1 MAGKRHTTPLFEL
14 LGRET
19 TQTRPVRQDAHPAS
33 GQPDQLDAGAS
44 TDQDAIQRAS
54 APHNEENPSP
64 VSSSSPASLV
74 ATRVSTPP
82 AQMFASHNASHPGPA
97 TQPDLVDGPIRIYA
111 GIVSMPIAWAAALLA
126 ITCVVI
132 VGAWSFGYSRGQ
144 QKARADMAL
153 RESALANPT
162 PLPSTTQQNAIPV
175 EPLENTGV
183 PVDTSTP
190 SPASGPQPKAQP
202 TEDPTPSQVGPPEFL
217 VNGRAVRADPRL
229 PNHNY
234 LQLSS
239 ALRLTDVLE
248 VSRIFADR
256 GMDCF
261 AAMDPKTKRRKDG
274 PLYIVWAGLGFPSG
288 QAGSDN
294 AKRYQDQVLA
304 AGATWKEAGGVTDF
318 SDAFWKL
325 YKP

>member
-19 TQTRPVRQDAHPAS
+19 TQVHPQRSDAQSAADQPNQSDTDASSEHDPVRDTATP
-33 GQPDQLDAGAS
+33 P
-44 TDQDAIQRAS
+44 
-54 APHNEENPSP
+54 NEGNPST
-64 VSSSSPASLV
+64 VSGSSPASLV
-74 ATRVSTPP
+74 ASRVPTPP
-82 AQMFASHNASHPGPA
+82 AQMFASYNTTHPKPS
-97 TQPDLVDGPIRIYA
+97 TQPDLADGPIRIYA
-111 GIVSMPIAWAAALLA
+111 GIVSMPIAWAAVLLA
-126 ITCVVI
+126 ITCAAI
-132 VGAWSFGYSRGQ
+132 IGAWSFGYSRGQ
-144 QKARADMAL
+144 QKARADLAL
-153 RESALANPT
+153 RESALGNLTESPGM
-162 PLPSTTQQNAIPV
+162 TQQDAIPV
-175 EPLENTGV
+175 EPVENTGTLV
-183 PVDTSTP
+183 GATTA
-190 SPASGPQPKAQP
+190 SPASNAQSATQPSDNS
-202 TEDPTPSQVGPPEFL
+202 TTSQVGPPEFL
-217 VNGRAVRADPRL
+217 VNGRAVNADPRL
-229 PNHNY
+229 PSHNY

-261 AAMDPKTKRRKDG
+261 AAMNPKTTRRKDG

-288 QAGSDN
+288 QADSDN